1 MASSQ
6 RGGDRILESWYD
18 APMSS
23 RPTPKP
29 FVLAVEDDPAVHKL
43 YRLFFD
49 MRHSKDFEW
58 KLATNAE
65 EGLAALRRRAPDVVL
80 LDWVLPDMSGIELLE
95 LVRSHPKLAPIGVI
109 VVTGKKESRDAVRAL
124 ESGAD
129 DYVPK
134 PFDLDV
140 LLARIRSLLRRKT
153 VLTVEPET
161 VDGLGLSLNLQ
172 TGALRAGDKAIA
184 SLYPKE
190 AELLRIFLKR
200 PDVVH
205 SPFFLWESVWGY
217 EAQDWRHIVEAK
229 ISALRKRL
237 GPKLG
242 DRLKS
247 RRGLGYFLE
256 SAP

>member
-1 MASSQ
+1 M
-6 RGGDRILESWYD
+6 
-18 APMSS
+18 P
-23 RPTPKP
+23 PKP
-29 FVLAVEDDPAVHKL
+29 APKPYVLAVEDDPSVHKL

-49 MRHSKDFEW
+49 LSHAKDFEW
-58 KLATNAE
+58 KLATSAE
-65 EGLAALRRRAPDVVL
+65 QGLSSLRRRAPDVVL

-109 VVTGKKESRDAVRAL
+109 VVTGKKESRDAVQAL

-129 DYVPK
+129 DYIPK
-134 PFDLDV
+134 PFELDV
-140 LLARIRSLLRRKT
+140 LLARIRSLLRRKN

-161 VDGLGLSLNLQ
+161 VEGQGLILNLQ
-172 TGALRAGDKAIA
+172 TGALRAGEKPVA

-200 PDVVH
+200 PDIVH

-217 EAQDWRHIVEAK
+217 EADDWRHIVEAK

-242 DRLKS
+242 ERLKS
-247 RRGLGYFLE
+247 RRGLGYFFE
-256 SAP
+256 SAT